1 MFDYARSHKKNNGDT
16 QMSSIPSVE
25 GKTAVPPQ
33 SRLSRLIKL
42 LGPGIIAVLSWLGA
56 GDLITSSVAGANY
69 GYAMMWVLAVSLLLR
84 YLIVNIIARFQ
95 LCNNQGMTIL
105 QGYAQLH
112 PVFAWFML
120 GYALL
125 MGHLMNAYMIKGAGE
140 ALAMLLRTDYPLLCS
155 MAVVLAVWMLVGR
168 NIYAMIEGVMKILLA
183 VMTLAFLALA
193 LMSGP
198 DVAGIVKGTI
208 GFSIPA
214 DEGVHGALLVAV
226 SVIGAV
232 AGSVANFVHPYV
244 MRQKGWVGPQHK
256 RIQRNDL
263 LFAVFVGIVIN
274 LAIWIVGAEILRP
287 NGIEVKT
294 LGDLGKALEIFF
306 GPIGWYIFFIGVFA
320 TLFASISGK
329 TTAFPMLITDAF
341 QHVRPGRRER
351 YGKEFHK
358 DPMHKWFMLF
368 ILVTPL
374 IWSIP
379 GMPDFVTL
387 TIGVSALN
395 IIGLPVISL
404 GLLIMSNQKSLLSKE
419 YRNNLFEN
427 IALAF
432 ATGLALWVAFQ
443 LGADLFA

>member
-1 MFDYARSHKKNNGDT
+1 
-16 QMSSIPSVE
+16 MSSIPSVE
-25 GKTAVPPQ
+25 GKTAVPSQ

>member
-1 MFDYARSHKKNNGDT
+1 MT
-16 QMSSIPSVE
+16 SIPSAE
-25 GKTAVPPQ
+25 GKTAVPSQ
-33 SRLSRLIKL
+33 SRLSRAVKL

-120 GYALL
+120 GYALI

-140 ALAMLLRTDYPLLCS
+140 ALAMLLRIDYPLLCS

-168 NIYAMIEGVMKILLA
+168 NIYSMIEGVMKALLA

-193 LMSGP
+193 VMSGP
-198 DVAGIVKGTI
+198 DVVGIVKGTI

-214 DEGVHGALLVAV
+214 DEGVHGAMLVAV

-244 MRQKGWVGPQHK
+244 MRQKGWIGPQHK
-256 RIQRNDL
+256 RVQRNDL

-287 NGIEVKT
+287 NGIQVNT
-294 LGDLGKALEIFF
+294 LGDLGKALEMFF
-306 GPIGWYIFFIGVFA
+306 GPIGWYVFFVGVFA

-341 QHVRPGRRER
+341 QHVRPERRER
-351 YGKEFHK
+351 FGKEFHK

-374 IWSIP
+374 VWSIP

-387 TIGVSALN
+387 TIGVNALN
-395 IIGLPVISL
+395 IVGLPVISL
-404 GLLIMSNQKSLLSKE
+404 GLLIMSNQKSLLNKE

-427 IALAF
+427 LALAF

-443 LGADLFA
+443 LAVDLFN

>member
-1 MFDYARSHKKNNGDT
+1 MAST
-16 QMSSIPSVE
+16 PSV
-25 GKTAVPPQ
+25 ADQAPAPAQ
-33 SRLSRLIKL
+33 SRLKRMAKL

-84 YLIVNIIARFQ
+84 FLIVNIIARFQ
-95 LCNNQGMTIL
+95 LCNNQSMTIL

-112 PVFAWFML
+112 PFFAWFML

-125 MGHLMNAYMIKGAGE
+125 MGHLINAYMIKGAGE
-140 ALAMLLRTDYPLLCS
+140 ALAMLLHINQPLLCS
-155 MAVVLAVWMLVGR
+155 LAVVIVVWLLVGR
-168 NIYAMIEGVMKILLA
+168 NIYAMIEGVMKCLLA

-193 LMSGP
+193 VMSGP
-198 DVAGIVKGTI
+198 DVMGILKGTI
-208 GFSIPA
+208 GFSIPP
-214 DEGVHGALLVAV
+214 DEGVHGAVLVAV

-232 AGSVANFVHPYV
+232 AGSIANFVHPYV
-244 MRQKGWVGPQHK
+244 MRQKGWVGPEHK

-274 LAIWIVGAEILRP
+274 LAIWVVGAEILRP
-287 NGIEVKT
+287 NGIEVNT
-294 LGDLGKALEIFF
+294 LGDLGKAMEMFF
-306 GPIGWYIFFIGVFA
+306 GPLGWYIFFVGVFA

-341 QHVRPGRRER
+341 QHIRPKRRER
-351 YGKEFHK
+351 YGKEFHH

-374 IWSIP
+374 IWSLP

-387 TIGVSALN
+387 TIGVNALN
-395 IIGLPVISL
+395 IVGLPIISL
-404 GLLIMSNQKSLLSKE
+404 GLLIMSNQKSLLGEK

-427 IALAF
+427 VALVF

-443 LGADLFA
+443 LGTELLV

>member
-1 MFDYARSHKKNNGDT
+1 
-16 QMSSIPSVE
+16 MSSTHSAEGSAAAPS
-25 GKTAVPPQ
+25 Q
-33 SRLSRLIKL
+33 SRVTRLIKL

-120 GYALL
+120 AYALL

-140 ALAMLLRTDYPLLCS
+140 ALAMLLRIDYPLLCS

-168 NIYAMIEGVMKILLA
+168 NIYAMIEGVMKVLLA

-294 LGDLGKALEIFF
+294 LGDLGKALEMFF

-341 QHVRPGRRER
+341 QHVRPERRER
-351 YGKEFHK
+351 YGKAFHK

-443 LGADLFA
+443 LGVDLFS

>member
-1 MFDYARSHKKNNGDT
+1 M
-16 QMSSIPSVE
+16 PSTPSAGAQAATPSQNRVV
-25 GKTAVPPQ
+25 K
-33 SRLSRLIKL
+33 LFKL
-42 LGPGIIAVLSWLGA
+42 LGPGIIAVLAWLGA

-105 QGYAQLH
+105 QGYAQLN
-112 PVFAWFML
+112 PFFGWFL
-120 GYALL
+120 LVYALL

-140 ALAMLLRTDYPLLCS
+140 ALAMLLKIDYPLLCS
-155 MAVVLAVWMLVGR
+155 VAVVLAVWMLVGR
-168 NIYAMIEGVMKILLA
+168 NIYSLIEGVMKALLA
-183 VMTLAFLALA
+183 VMTLAFMALA
-193 LMSGP
+193 VMSGP
-198 DVAGIVKGTI
+198 DVTGIIKGTI
-208 GFSIPA
+208 GFSIPP

-244 MRQKGWVGPQHK
+244 MRQKGWVGPEHK
-256 RIQRNDL
+256 RVQRNDL
-263 LFAVFVGIVIN
+263 LFAVFVGIIIN

-287 NGIEVKT
+287 NGIEVNT
-294 LGDLGKALEIFF
+294 LADLGKALEMFF
-306 GPIGWYIFFIGVFA
+306 GSIGWYVFFVGVFA
-320 TLFASISGK
+320 TLFASIAGK

-341 QHVRPGRRER
+341 QHVSPGRRDR
-351 YGKEFHK
+351 YGKEFHR

-374 IWSIP
+374 VWSLP

-387 TIGVSALN
+387 TIGVNALN

-404 GLLIMSNQKSLLSKE
+404 GLLIMSNQKSLLDKQ
-419 YRNNLFEN
+419 YRNNILEN
-427 IALAF
+427 IALVF

-443 LGADLFA
+443 LGVDLFT

>member
-1 MFDYARSHKKNNGDT
+1 
-16 QMSSIPSVE
+16 
-25 GKTAVPPQ
+25 
-33 SRLSRLIKL
+33 
-42 LGPGIIAVLSWLGA
+42 
-56 GDLITSSVAGANY
+56 
-69 GYAMMWVLAVSLLLR
+69 
-84 YLIVNIIARFQ
+84 
-95 LCNNQGMTIL
+95 MTIL
-105 QGYAQLH
+105 QGYAQLN
-112 PVFAWFML
+112 PFFAWFL
-120 GYALL
+120 LVYALL

-140 ALAMLLRTDYPLLCS
+140 SLAMLLKVDYPLACS
-155 MAVVLAVWMLVGR
+155 MAVVLAVWLLVGR
-168 NIYAMIEGVMKILLA
+168 NIYSMIEGVMKALLA
-183 VMTLAFLALA
+183 IMTLAFIALA
-193 LMSGP
+193 VMSGP
-198 DVAGIVKGTI
+198 DVAGIVRGTI
-208 GFSIPA
+208 GFSIPP

-232 AGSVANFVHPYV
+232 AGSIANFVHPYV
-244 MRQKGWVGPQHK
+244 MRQKGWTGPEHK

-294 LGDLGKALEIFF
+294 LGDLGKALELFF
-306 GPIGWYIFFIGVFA
+306 GPIGWYVFFVGVFA

-341 QHVRPGRRER
+341 QHVRPERRER
-351 YGKEFHK
+351 YGKEFHR

-374 IWSIP
+374 IWSFP

-404 GLLIMSNQKSLLSKE
+404 GLLIMSNQKSLLGKE

-443 LGADLFA
+443 LGVDLFT

>member
-1 MFDYARSHKKNNGDT
+1 MPHTPSLKETATPASEPRLKKL
-16 QMSSIPSVE
+16 
-25 GKTAVPPQ
+25 A
-33 SRLSRLIKL
+33 KL

-56 GDLITSSVAGANY
+56 GDLITSSVAGASY
-69 GYAMMWVLAVSLLLR
+69 GYTMMWVLAISLLLR
-84 YLIVNIIARFQ
+84 FLIVNIIARFQ

-112 PVFAWFML
+112 PLFAWFML

-125 MGHLMNAYMIKGAGE
+125 MGHLINAYMIKGAGE
-140 ALAMLLRTDYPLLCS
+140 ALAMLLHINQPLLCS
-155 MAVVLAVWMLVGR
+155 VAVVIAVWLLVGR
-168 NIYAMIEGVMKILLA
+168 NIYTMIEGVMKVLLA
-183 VMTLAFLALA
+183 IMTLAFLTLA
-193 LMSGP
+193 IMSGP
-198 DVAGIVKGTI
+198 DVSGIIKGTI
-208 GFSIPA
+208 GFSIPP

-232 AGSVANFVHPYV
+232 AGSIANFVHPYV
-244 MRQKGWVGPQHK
+244 MREKGWTGPEHK

-263 LFAVFVGIVIN
+263 LFAVIVGIIIN
-274 LAIWIVGAEILRP
+274 LAIWVVGVEILRP
-287 NGIEVKT
+287 NGIQVNT
-294 LGDLGKALEIFF
+294 LADLGKALEIFF
-306 GPIGWYIFFIGVFA
+306 GPLGWYIFFIGVFA

-341 QHVRPGRRER
+341 QHIRPKRRER
-351 YGKEFHK
+351 YGKVFHN

-374 IWSIP
+374 IWSLP

-387 TIGVSALN
+387 TLGVNALN
-395 IIGLPVISL
+395 IVGLPVISL

-419 YRNNLFEN
+419 YRNNWFEN
-427 IALAF
+427 IALTF

-443 LGADLFA
+443 LGTELLA

>member
-1 MFDYARSHKKNNGDT
+1 
-16 QMSSIPSVE
+16 MSSIPSVE
-25 GKTAVPPQ
+25 GKTAVPSQ

-120 GYALL
+120 AYALL

-155 MAVVLAVWMLVGR
+155 MAVVRAVWMLVGR
-168 NIYAMIEGVMKILLA
+168 NIYAMIEGVRKILLA

-306 GPIGWYIFFIGVFA
+306 GPIGGYIFFIGVFA

>member
-1 MFDYARSHKKNNGDT
+1 MT
-16 QMSSIPSVE
+16 SIPSAE
-25 GKTAVPPQ
+25 GKTAVPSQ
-33 SRLSRLIKL
+33 SRLSRAVKL

-120 GYALL
+120 GYALI

-140 ALAMLLRTDYPLLCS
+140 ALAMLLRIDYPLLCS

-168 NIYAMIEGVMKILLA
+168 NIYSMIEGVMKALLA

-193 LMSGP
+193 VMSGP
-198 DVAGIVKGTI
+198 DVVGIVKGTI

-214 DEGVHGALLVAV
+214 DEGVHGAMLVAV

-244 MRQKGWVGPQHK
+244 MRQKGWTGPQHK
-256 RIQRNDL
+256 RVQRNDL

-287 NGIEVKT
+287 NGIQVNT
-294 LGDLGKALEIFF
+294 LGDLGKALEMFF
-306 GPIGWYIFFIGVFA
+306 GPIGWYVFFVGVFA

-341 QHVRPGRRER
+341 QHVRPERRER
-351 YGKEFHK
+351 FGKEFHK

-374 IWSIP
+374 VWSIP

-387 TIGVSALN
+387 TIGVNALN
-395 IIGLPVISL
+395 IVGLPVISL

-419 YRNNLFEN
+419 YRNNLLEN
-427 IALAF
+427 LALAF

-443 LGADLFA
+443 LAVDLFN

>member
-1 MFDYARSHKKNNGDT
+1 
-16 QMSSIPSVE
+16 MSSTHSAEGSAAAPS
-25 GKTAVPPQ
+25 Q
-33 SRLSRLIKL
+33 SRVTRLIKL

-120 GYALL
+120 AYALL

-140 ALAMLLRTDYPLLCS
+140 ALAMLLRIDYPLLCS

-168 NIYAMIEGVMKILLA
+168 NIYAMIEGVMKVLLA

-294 LGDLGKALEIFF
+294 LGDLGKALEMFF

-341 QHVRPGRRER
+341 QHVRPERRER

-427 IALAF
+427 VALAF

-443 LGADLFA
+443 LGVDLFS

>member
-1 MFDYARSHKKNNGDT
+1 
-16 QMSSIPSVE
+16 MSSIPSVE
-25 GKTAVPPQ
+25 GKTAVTPQ
-33 SRLSRLIKL
+33 NRLSKLIKL
-42 LGPGIIAVLSWLGA
+42 LGPGVIAVLSWLGA

-120 GYALL
+120 AYALL

-140 ALAMLLRTDYPLLCS
+140 ALAMLLRIDYPLLCS

-168 NIYAMIEGVMKILLA
+168 NIYAMIEGVMKVLLA

-193 LMSGP
+193 VMSGP

-244 MRQKGWVGPQHK
+244 MREKGWVGPQHK

-294 LGDLGKALEIFF
+294 LGDLGKALELFF
-306 GPIGWYIFFIGVFA
+306 GPIGWYIFFVGVFA

-341 QHVRPGRRER
+341 QHVKPERRER
-351 YGKEFHK
+351 YGKEFHN

-374 IWSIP
+374 VWSIP

-404 GLLIMSNQKSLLSKE
+404 GLLIMSNQKSLLGKA
-419 YRNNLFEN
+419 YRNNWFEN

-443 LGADLFA
+443 LAVDLIA

>member
-1 MFDYARSHKKNNGDT
+1 
-16 QMSSIPSVE
+16 MSSIPSVE
-25 GKTAVPPQ
+25 GKTAVTPQ
-33 SRLSRLIKL
+33 NRLSKLIKL
-42 LGPGIIAVLSWLGA
+42 LGPGVIAVLSWLGA

-120 GYALL
+120 AYALL

-140 ALAMLLRTDYPLLCS
+140 ALAMLLRIDYPLLCS

-168 NIYAMIEGVMKILLA
+168 NIYAMIEGVMKVLLA

-193 LMSGP
+193 VMSGP

-244 MRQKGWVGPQHK
+244 MREKGWVGPQHK

-294 LGDLGKALEIFF
+294 LGDLGKALELFF
-306 GPIGWYIFFIGVFA
+306 GPIGWYIFFVGVFA

-341 QHVRPGRRER
+341 QHVKPERRER
-351 YGKEFHK
+351 YGKEFHN

-374 IWSIP
+374 AWSIP

-395 IIGLPVISL
+395 IVGLPVISL
-404 GLLIMSNQKSLLSKE
+404 GLLIMSNQKSLLGKA
-419 YRNNLFEN
+419 YRNNWFEN

-443 LGADLFA
+443 LAVDLIA

>member
-1 MFDYARSHKKNNGDT
+1 
-16 QMSSIPSVE
+16 MSSIPSVE
-25 GKTAVPPQ
+25 GKTAVTPQ
-33 SRLSRLIKL
+33 NRLSKLIKL
-42 LGPGIIAVLSWLGA
+42 LGPGVIAVLSWLGA

-95 LCNNQGMTIL
+95 LCNNQGMTSL

-120 GYALL
+120 AYALL

-140 ALAMLLRTDYPLLCS
+140 ALAMLLRIDYPLLCS

-168 NIYAMIEGVMKILLA
+168 NIYAMIEGVMKVLLA

-193 LMSGP
+193 VMSGP

-244 MRQKGWVGPQHK
+244 MREKGWVGPQHK

-294 LGDLGKALEIFF
+294 LGDLGKALELFF
-306 GPIGWYIFFIGVFA
+306 GPIGWYIFFVGVFA

-341 QHVRPGRRER
+341 QHVKPERRER
-351 YGKEFHK
+351 YGKEFHN

-374 IWSIP
+374 AWSIP

-395 IIGLPVISL
+395 IVGLPVISL
-404 GLLIMSNQKSLLSKE
+404 GLLIMSNQKSLLGKA
-419 YRNNLFEN
+419 YRNNWFEN

-443 LGADLFA
+443 LAVDLIA

>member
-1 MFDYARSHKKNNGDT
+1 
-16 QMSSIPSVE
+16 MSSTHSAEGSAAAPS
-25 GKTAVPPQ
+25 Q
-33 SRLSRLIKL
+33 SRVTRLIKL

-120 GYALL
+120 AYALL

-140 ALAMLLRTDYPLLCS
+140 ALAMLLRIDYPLLCS

-168 NIYAMIEGVMKILLA
+168 NIYAMIEGVMKVLLA

-294 LGDLGKALEIFF
+294 LGDLGKALEMFF
-306 GPIGWYIFFIGVFA
+306 GPIGWYIFFVGVFA

-341 QHVRPGRRER
+341 QHVRPERRER

-443 LGADLFA
+443 LGVDLFS